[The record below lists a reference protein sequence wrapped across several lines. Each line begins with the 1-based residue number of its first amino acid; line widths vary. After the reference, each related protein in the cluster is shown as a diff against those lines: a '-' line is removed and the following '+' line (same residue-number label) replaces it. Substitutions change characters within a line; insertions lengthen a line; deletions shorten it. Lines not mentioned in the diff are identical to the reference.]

1 MQTVQHQQVRRPRP
15 PQRKLPTGLILGGMG
30 AAMICLVAIL
40 IGYLL
45 LAKPATAALNSYVT
59 INTPATDEMVALNV
73 PAAVQAAASHTSG
86 VKRIEL
92 YADGA
97 LVAAQDSTLQN
108 GASPMIF
115 AESWTPL
122 TTGRHVLM
130 ARAYPTEGDIVDS
143 AVVSITVV
151 DQIVDSTTIKIGP
164 ESATVKD
171 IAEAAGV
178 SPEEIFEAN
187 PDLPAD
193 PDAPLPPDTEVEVPL
208 PPADPPPAEPPPD
221 PAPGAPSPP
230 TDLTITADCNSATL
244 SWTDAPDE
252 ESYNIYRLD
261 PPVLTLIGNVAA
273 NETGYIDTPLPGLG
287 EFQYQVASVRDG
299 LEGLTLMVNVETP
312 GICVPP
318 SVVED
323 LILTMETLETG
334 APWDGVYCYFD
345 FDGTGYFRVPA
356 ADFLYMTPE
365 PDDVTYDLS
374 TQLPNSGQFHI
385 SGDTSAGITLSG
397 ECWGRD
403 GPEVSLLGNFSAT
416 HAEEDW
422 DGHDLT
428 QTTPNMTLTYHIT
441 TNPPPEIGIFFI
453 PWIDII
459 WGGFQLPAPS
469 DLHIGPSG
477 AGCSEYIGFPRI
489 SCLISASMGNG
500 PTTLEWTWT
509 GNAFHSEEELT
520 RYLVVMRARDVT
532 SDTESVVWTK
542 NIYRPGPGEEIRRAQ
557 ILPTGGLP
565 CGSQLTLD
573 VQAFK
578 GTQASTVATIPW
590 QETEACPSMHVNVT
604 FDNFRLVPADGY
616 SYIEDVNGEDW
627 WFSNTRRLE
636 LSGLVRANFP
646 FHRTGSTGDEIFN
659 PCPERAWCL
668 EEGNY
673 PVASLPMSTL
683 GWPIF
688 IMGNNQINLVLDSD
702 NGLTVLF
709 VLHEMDNSV
718 ASDTYCR
725 AVLEF
730 PPTNPVN
737 WPSQING
744 SYTLTAPMIGSG
756 EGSEGQCEM
765 DVTITG
771 LPMP

>member
-1 MQTVQHQQVRRPRP
+1 MV
-15 PQRKLPTGLILGGMG
+15 
-30 AAMICLVAIL
+30 CLVVIL

-45 LAKPATAALNSYVT
+45 LAEPATAALNSYVT

-73 PAAVQAAASHTSG
+73 PEDIQVAASHTSG

-115 AESWTPL
+115 AEAWTPL
-122 TTGRHVLM
+122 TTGRHVLI
-130 ARAYPTEGDIVDS
+130 ARAYPTEGGVVDS
-143 AVVSITVV
+143 AAVSITVV

-178 SPEEIFEAN
+178 SPEEILEAN

-193 PDAPLPPDTEVEVPL
+193 PEVPLPPDTEVEVPL
-208 PPADPPPAEPPPD
+208 PPADPPPPEPPPD
-221 PAPGAPSPP
+221 PVPGAPSPP
-230 TDLTITADCNSATL
+230 TDLMITADCTSATL

-261 PPVLTLIGNVAA
+261 PPVLTLIGSVAA

-299 LEGLTLMVNVETP
+299 LEGLTLLVNVETP
-312 GICVPP
+312 GTCVPP
-318 SVVED
+318 AVVED

-365 PDDVTYDLS
+365 PDNVTYDLS

-397 ECWGRD
+397 ECWGRN

-416 HAEEDW
+416 HAQEDW

-441 TNPPPEIGIFFI
+441 TNPPPEAGIFFI
-453 PWIDII
+453 PWIDVI
-459 WGGFQLPAPS
+459 WGIFQLPAPS

-477 AGCSEYIGFPRI
+477 AGCSEYIGFPRM
-489 SCLISASMGNG
+489 SCLLNAALGNG
-500 PTTLEWTWT
+500 PTTLEWAWT
-509 GNAFHSEEELT
+509 GNAFHSEAELT

-532 SDTESVVWTK
+532 SDAESVIWTK
-542 NIYRPGPGEEIRRAQ
+542 NIYRSGPGEEIRRAQ
-557 ILPTGGLP
+557 ILPTAGLP

-573 VQAFK
+573 IQAFK

-590 QETEACPSMHVNVT
+590 QETDACPSMHVNVT
-604 FDNFRLVPADGY
+604 FDAFHLVPADGFAG
-616 SYIEDVNGEDW
+616 IDDVNGEGW
-627 WFSNTRRLE
+627 WFTNTHRLE
-636 LSGLVRANFP
+636 LTGYVRANLP
-646 FHRTGSTGDEIFN
+646 LLRTGSTGDELFN
-659 PCPERAWCL
+659 PCPDHAWCL
-668 EEGNY
+668 ESGDY
-673 PVASLPMSTL
+673 PVASLPMSFLWGSVAST
-683 GWPIF
+683 
-688 IMGNNQINLVLDSD
+688 GNNQINLTLDSD

-709 VLHEMDNSV
+709 SFHEMDNGII
-718 ASDTYCR
+718 SDTSCS
-725 AVLEF
+725 AFMEF

-737 WPSQING
+737 WPTQING
-744 SYTLTAPMIGSG
+744 SYTLSAPM
-756 EGSEGQCEM
+756 
-765 DVTITG
+765 
-771 LPMP
+771 